1 MKANL
6 NDLMNIVQMVKPER
20 RHRTRVKFTGNFYVV
35 TSSRDKD
42 YFDLES
48 REIKS
53 TKIIYGDDR
62 DTLEIELG

>member
-20 RHRTRVKFTGNFYVV
+20 RHRTRIKFTGNFYVV

-48 REIKS
+48 REIRS

>member
-20 RHRTRVKFTGNFYVV
+20 RHRTRIKFTGNFYVV

>member
-1 MKANL
+1 MKTNL

>member
-1 MKANL
+1 MKTNL

-42 YFDLES
+42 YFDLDS
-48 REIKS
+48 YIIKS
-53 TKIIYGDDR
+53 TKIIYGDER
-62 DTLEIELG
+62 DTIEIELG

>member
-1 MKANL
+1 MKLNL
-6 NDLMNIVQMVKPER
+6 NDLMTIVQQVKPEH
-20 RHRTRVKFTGNFYVV
+20 RHKTRIKFTGNFYVV

>member
-1 MKANL
+1 
-6 NDLMNIVQMVKPER
+6 MNIVQMVKPER
-20 RHRTRVKFTGNFYVV
+20 RHRTRIKFTGNFYVV